1 MMICD
6 DYAKYLKMGKLIS
19 VLSPQTMLERR
30 YRAAAR
36 VLLTPRCDNKSLSWK
51 ILHNRL
57 ANVAKGKYDIERS
70 SKLWS
75 VIHYHTFNLLD
86 FMYNN
91 AFVFRSLP
99 VIWNNSTFSC
109 ADPGDFI
116 KLHDYLKSKGYYK
129 PNYIEEL
136 LEFYRNETNEQKIL
150 RYVIQLEREMERH
163 RINTAELMNLGSVT
177 KNNMI
182 YTYDY
187 YGWLEHDKDEYAPLR
202 DVKIPKEKKL
212 SELEKFA
219 GMSFTGIYGK
229 DYKGGTP
236 DEFE

>member
-1 MMICD
+1 MLCD
-6 DYAKYLKMGKLIS
+6 DYAKYLKIGKLMS
-19 VLSPQTMLERR
+19 ELSPLTNLERGF
-30 YRAAAR
+30 RAAAR
-36 VLLTPRCDNKSLSWK
+36 ALLTPRCDNKSLSMK
-51 ILHNRL
+51 MLHNRFV
-57 ANVAKGKYDIERS
+57 NEAKRKYDIERS
-70 SKLWS
+70 SELWS

-99 VIWNNSTFSC
+99 VIWDNSAFSC
-109 ADPGDFI
+109 ADPGDTI

-136 LEFYRNETNEQKIL
+136 IELYRNETNEQKIL
-150 RYVIQLEREMERH
+150 RYVVQLERELERH
-163 RINTAELMNLGSVT
+163 RINALELMKLGSVT

-182 YTYDY
+182 YTYDHFGNLDEPKY
-187 YGWLEHDKDEYAPLR
+187 AIVPTKKITREKD
-202 DVKIPKEKKL
+202 L
-212 SELEKFA
+212 SELEKFC

-229 DYKGGTP
+229 DHKGGTF